1 MLRVRVLLGVS
12 TLLVLLGGRTPEAHA
27 LTSAPVSVS
36 FTFDDGRANQEEG
49 RALLV
54 RYGMRGT
61 FFVNSGRIGQ
71 STRLTLAQLQAFQAE
86 GHEIGGHSVSH
97 PRLPDLDPEE
107 QARQIC
113 DERVALS
120 TAGLTVTSFAYPHG
134 AQDET
139 TRRLVMECGYNS
151 ARDSAGLVS
160 PGGCVNCPVAER
172 IPPANPYAVRT
183 FSSVE
188 STTTLQDL
196 QDAVLRAEQ
205 GGGGWVTFV
214 LHDVCDGCGP
224 LAISPATLDAFL
236 AWLAPRAALG
246 TSVRTVHDV
255 IGGPVQPPVPGPPPP
270 VREDASQLLLNPSL
284 EDDANGDGLPDCWMR
299 KSYGDVTAV
308 WSQPGD
314 VREGSRA
321 QQVTVTRHVSGDVK
335 LLSSQDL
342 GACAP
347 PVRIGHRY
355 KASAWYRTDGPA
367 RFAAYYR
374 TAAGGWVWWAQGP
387 LLPHSAAYAPA
398 EWTTPPA
405 PPEATA
411 LSVGLSLIG
420 PGTLAM
426 DAYALADATPLSPV
440 IGFGAAWRYEAS
452 GLDPG
457 ADWLTAGFDD
467 SGWASGAGQLGYGD
481 RDETTVL
488 PATTPAQTSVYFR
501 KKVTLARPVI
511 EASLGAIFDDGL
523 AVWVN
528 GTLVL
533 TRNMGVGTAH
543 AKYATASAEN
553 ERVEALLPPGVF
565 VPGENLIAVMVKQ
578 NGRTSPD
585 VSFDLRLDVA
595 QEN

>member
-1 MLRVRVLLGVS
+1 
-12 TLLVLLGGRTPEAHA
+12 
-27 LTSAPVSVS
+27 
-36 FTFDDGRANQEEG
+36 
-49 RALLV
+49 
-54 RYGMRGT
+54 
-61 FFVNSGRIGQ
+61 
-71 STRLTLAQLQAFQAE
+71 
-86 GHEIGGHSVSH
+86 
-97 PRLPDLDPEE
+97 
-107 QARQIC
+107 
-113 DERVALS
+113 
-120 TAGLTVTSFAYPHG
+120 
-134 AQDET
+134 
-139 TRRLVMECGYNS
+139 
-151 ARDSAGLVS
+151 
-160 PGGCVNCPVAER
+160 
-172 IPPANPYAVRT
+172 
-183 FSSVE
+183 
-188 STTTLQDL
+188 
-196 QDAVLRAEQ
+196 
-205 GGGGWVTFV
+205 
-214 LHDVCDGCGP
+214 
-224 LAISPATLDAFL
+224 
-236 AWLAPRAALG
+236 
-246 TSVRTVHDV
+246 
-255 IGGPVQPPVPGPPPP
+255 
-270 VREDASQLLLNPSL
+270 
-284 EDDANGDGLPDCWMR
+284 
-299 KSYGDVTAV
+299 V

-321 QQVTVTRHVSGDVK
+321 QQVTVTLHVSGDVK

-440 IGFGAAWRYEAS
+440 IGFGAVWRYEAS